1 MIIAHLSDLHLG
13 YRAFGNVEQG
23 RNIREADVAR
33 AFHQAIQKVVE
44 IAPSVVLVAGDVFDR
59 PEPPHSALVALAQGL
74 QSLRE
79 ALPDTPVL
87 MAAGAR
93 DTPAGSA
100 DPGALAAFDTLPG
113 VEAVTAT
120 TRSIHYSRLD
130 LNVVLVPHR
139 STIQGPGP
147 LVEPNPDARW
157 NVLVGYGSVDREK
170 RALVSN
176 ALVSDALLSLDSDDW
191 DYVALGHE
199 HFRREVASG
208 VYYAGALERVGATP
222 WEEAA
227 EEKGFQTCDLES
239 GQVRFHP
246 IHGRPV
252 VSLEPIP
259 FEADRPERLRER
271 VREVLLEVPGG
282 IEEKIVRIRIQGLPA
297 ERMDL
302 LDGVLPEYRRRALHL
317 EVQLDD
323 EPPGHLSQ
331 DVQLSRRLAS
341 KLVERLAGENEN
353 FDALVELVQDCLPER
368 QR

>member
-13 YRAFGNVEQG
+13 YRAFGHMEQG
-23 RNIREADVAR
+23 RNVREADVAR
-33 AFHQAIQKVVE
+33 AFHQAIQRVLE
-44 IAPSVVLVAGDVFDR
+44 IAPAVVLVAGDVFDR

-93 DTPAGSA
+93 DTPPGPA
-100 DPGALAAFDTLPG
+100 DPGPLGAFDTLAG

-120 TRSIHYSRLD
+120 TRSVYYSRLN

-139 STIQGPGP
+139 STVQGPRP
-147 LVEPNPDARW
+147 VVVPNPDARW
-157 NVLVGYGSVDREK
+157 NVLVGYGSVDTGSVDKGSVDTEEG
-170 RALVSN
+170 
-176 ALVSDALLSLDSDDW
+176 ALLSLDSGDW

-199 HFRREVASG
+199 HFRREVLPG
-208 VYYAGALERVGATP
+208 VHYAGALERVGPTP

-227 EEKGFQTCDLES
+227 EEKGFLTCDLES

-259 FEADRPERLRER
+259 FEPDRPERLRER
-271 VREVLLEVPGG
+271 VREVLVEVPGG
-282 IEEKIVRIRIQGLPA
+282 IEEKIVRIRIQGLPPG
-297 ERMDL
+297 RLDL
-302 LDGVLPEYRRRALHL
+302 LDSVLPEYRRRALHL

-323 EPPGHLSQ
+323 TPSGHLSQ
-331 DVQLSRRLAS
+331 EVKPSRRLAS
-341 KLVERLAGENEN
+341 RLAERLADPGDN
-353 FDALVELVQDCLPER
+353 FEALVELVQECLPER
-368 QR
+368 QT

>member
-1 MIIAHLSDLHLG
+1 VIIAHLSDLHLG
-13 YRAFGNVEQG
+13 YRAFGNIEQG
-23 RNIREADVAR
+23 RNVREADVAR
-33 AFHQAIQKVVE
+33 AFHKAIQRLIE
-44 IAPSVVLVAGDVFDR
+44 IAPSAVLVAGDVFDR

-100 DPGALAAFDTLPG
+100 DPGPLAAFDTLPG

-120 TRSIHYSRLD
+120 TRSVHYSKLN

-139 STIQGPGP
+139 STIQGPKP
-147 LVEPNPDARW
+147 LVEPNPDAQW
-157 NVLVGYGSVDREK
+157 NVLVGYGSVD
-170 RALVSN
+170 APLS
-176 ALVSDALLSLDSDDW
+176 SALLSLDSSDW

-199 HFRREVASG
+199 HFRREVMPG
-208 VYYAGALERVGATP
+208 VHYAGALERVGATP

-227 EEKGFQTCDLES
+227 QEKGFLTSDLES

-246 IHGRPV
+246 VHGRPV

-271 VREVLLEVPGG
+271 VREVLAEVPGG
-282 IEEKIVRIRIQGLPA
+282 IEDKIVRIRIQGLPP
-297 ERMDL
+297 ERLDL

-323 EPPGHLSQ
+323 EPPGRFSQ
-331 DVQLSRRLAS
+331 EMKPSTRLAS
-341 KLVERLAGENEN
+341 KLAERLAGESEN

>member
-13 YRAFGNVEQG
+13 YRAFGNIEQG

-33 AFHQAIQKVVE
+33 AFHQAIQRVLE
-44 IAPSVVLVAGDVFDR
+44 IGPAAVLVAGDVFDR

-79 ALPDTPVL
+79 ALPETPVL

-93 DTPAGSA
+93 DTPAGPA
-100 DPGALAAFDTLPG
+100 DPGPLAAFDTLPG

-120 TRSIHYSRLD
+120 TRSVHYSRLN

-139 STIQGPGP
+139 STIQGPRP

-157 NVLVGYGSVDREK
+157 NLLVGYGSVDREES
-170 RALVSN
+170 ALS
-176 ALVSDALLSLDSDDW
+176 SALLSLDSGDW

-199 HFRREVASG
+199 HFRREVVPA
-208 VYYAGALERVGATP
+208 VHYAGALERVGATP

-227 EEKGFQTCDLES
+227 EEKGFLTCDLES

-246 IHGRPV
+246 VHGRPV

-259 FEADRPERLRER
+259 FEADRAERLRER
-271 VREVLLEVPGG
+271 VREVLVEVPGG
-282 IEEKIVRIRIQGLPA
+282 IEEKIVRIRIQGLPP
-297 ERMDL
+297 ERLDL

-323 EPPGHLSQ
+323 EPLGRLSQ
-331 DVQLSRRLAS
+331 DIKPSRRLAS
-341 KLVERLAGENEN
+341 RLLDRLTDEGENFE
-353 FDALVELVQDCLPER
+353 ALVELVQDCLPER
-368 QR
+368 QG

>member
-13 YRAFGNVEQG
+13 YRAFGHMEQG
-23 RNIREADVAR
+23 RNVREADVAR
-33 AFHQAIQKVVE
+33 AFHQAIQRVLE
-44 IAPSVVLVAGDVFDR
+44 IAPAVVLIAGDVFDR

-93 DTPAGSA
+93 DTPPGPS
-100 DPGALAAFDTLPG
+100 DPGPLGAFDTLAG

-120 TRSIHYSRLD
+120 TRSVHYSQLN

-139 STIQGPGP
+139 STVQGPRP
-147 LVEPNPDARW
+147 VVVPNPDARW
-157 NVLVGYGSVDREK
+157 NVLVGYGSVDNDEG
-170 RALVSN
+170 
-176 ALVSDALLSLDSDDW
+176 ALLSLDSGDW

-199 HFRREVASG
+199 HFRREVLPG
-208 VYYAGALERVGATP
+208 VHYAGALERVGATP

-227 EEKGFQTCDLES
+227 EEKGFLTCDLES
-239 GQVRFHP
+239 RQARFHP

-259 FEADRPERLRER
+259 FEPDRPERLRER
-271 VREVLLEVPGG
+271 VREVLIEVLGG
-282 IEEKIVRIRIQGLPA
+282 IEEKIVRIRIQGLPPG
-297 ERMDL
+297 RLDL
-302 LDGVLPEYRRRALHL
+302 LDGVLPEYRRGALHL

-323 EPPGHLSQ
+323 TPSGHLSRE
-331 DVQLSRRLAS
+331 VEPSRRLAS
-341 KLVERLAGENEN
+341 RLVERLADQGDN
-353 FDALVELVQDCLPER
+353 FEALVELVQECLPDR
-368 QR
+368 QA

>member
-13 YRAFGNVEQG
+13 YRAFGHMEQG
-23 RNIREADVAR
+23 RNVREADVAR
-33 AFHQAIQKVVE
+33 AFHQAIQRVLE
-44 IAPSVVLVAGDVFDR
+44 IAPAVVLIAGDVFDR

-93 DTPAGSA
+93 DTPPGPS
-100 DPGALAAFDTLPG
+100 DPGPLGAFDTLAG

-120 TRSIHYSRLD
+120 TRSVQYSQLN

-139 STIQGPGP
+139 STVQGPRP
-147 LVEPNPDARW
+147 VVVPNPDARW
-157 NVLVGYGSVDREK
+157 NVLVGYGSVDNDEG
-170 RALVSN
+170 
-176 ALVSDALLSLDSDDW
+176 ALLSLDSGDW

-199 HFRREVASG
+199 HFRREVLPG
-208 VYYAGALERVGATP
+208 VHYAGALERVGATP

-227 EEKGFQTCDLES
+227 EEKGFLTCDLES
-239 GQVRFHP
+239 GQARFHP

-259 FEADRPERLRER
+259 FEPDRPERLRER
-271 VREVLLEVPGG
+271 VREVLIEVLGG
-282 IEEKIVRIRIQGLPA
+282 IEEKIVRIRIQGLPPG
-297 ERMDL
+297 RLDL
-302 LDGVLPEYRRRALHL
+302 LDGVLPEYRRGALHL

-323 EPPGHLSQ
+323 TPSGHLSRE
-331 DVQLSRRLAS
+331 VEPSRRLAS
-341 KLVERLAGENEN
+341 RLVERLADQGDN
-353 FDALVELVQDCLPER
+353 FEALVELVQECLPDR
-368 QR
+368 QA

>member
-13 YRAFGNVEQG
+13 YRAFGHIEQG
-23 RNIREADVAR
+23 RNVREADVAR
-33 AFHQAIQKVVE
+33 AFHEAIQSVLE
-44 IAPSVVLVAGDVFDR
+44 IAPAVVLIAGDVFDR

-87 MAAGAR
+87 VAAGAR
-93 DTPAGSA
+93 DTPAGPA
-100 DPGALAAFDTLPG
+100 DPGPLATFDTLAG

-120 TRSIHYSRLD
+120 TRSVHYSRLN

-139 STIQGPGP
+139 STIQGPRP

-157 NVLVGYGSVDREK
+157 NVLVGYGSVDREE
-170 RALVSN
+170 SE
-176 ALVSDALLSLDSDDW
+176 LLSLNSDDW

-199 HFRREVASG
+199 HFRREVATG
-208 VYYAGALERVGATP
+208 VHYAGALERGGATP

-227 EEKGFQTCDLES
+227 EEKGFLTCDLKS
-239 GQVRFHP
+239 GQAHFHP

-259 FEADRPERLRER
+259 FEPDRPDRLRER
-271 VREVLLEVPGG
+271 VQEVLVEVPGG
-282 IEEKIVRIRIQGLPA
+282 IEEKIVRIRIQGLPPDRL
-297 ERMDL
+297 EL

-323 EPPGHLSQ
+323 EPQRHLSQ
-331 DVQLSRRLAS
+331 EIKPSRQLAS
-341 KLVERLAGENEN
+341 RLVERLADEGDN
-353 FDALVELVQDCLPER
+353 FEALLELVQDCLPER
-368 QR
+368 GT